1 MKQKIFSAMTWLGM
15 LLVLAGIVMPFFT
28 GPAVD
33 TYKYVFGAG
42 ALLNL
47 VGRLFTPYRGPSM
60 RVRRL
65 TRIEV
70 WASLF
75 FCVAVYFM
83 FADPDPRNWIVFV
96 LAGGALLAY
105 TSLVIPRAQKKDAAK

>member
-1 MKQKIFSAMTWLGM
+1 MV
-15 LLVLAGIVMPFFT
+15 LVLIGIFIPFFT
-28 GPAVD
+28 GPVNPI
-33 TYKYVFGAG
+33 YKYVFATG

-47 VGRLFTPYRGPSM
+47 AGRLFTSYQGPNI
-60 RVRRL
+60 RL
-65 TRIEV
+65 KRLLRIEV
-70 WASLF
+70 WSALF

-105 TSLVIPRAQKKDAAK
+105 TSIMIPRTQRRDQR